1 MLQCSLVRNDRK
13 TMVKLFKIWIQTGFG
28 HENISIKIF
37 GLTICRPLEII
48 LKEALSTGF
57 FPLEWKKVLIKK

>member
-13 TMVKLFKIWIQTGFG
+13 TMVKLFKIWVQTRFG

-37 GLTICRPLEII
+37 GLTIYRPLEII

-57 FPLEWKKVLIKK
+57 FPLKWKKVVIKK